1 MAHTSTG
8 WHRSWV
14 ELVENVLGRVAAIV
28 IGFIMMVI
36 GLGLSVTM
44 VMLPVGVAIGLTGV
58 AIFVGGLFA
67 HVGSDT

>member
-14 ELVENVLGRVAAIV
+14 ELVETVLGRVAAIV
-28 IGFIMMVI
+28 IGFVMMVI

-58 AIFVGGLFA
+58 AIFVAGLFA
-67 HVGSDT
+67 HFGSNT